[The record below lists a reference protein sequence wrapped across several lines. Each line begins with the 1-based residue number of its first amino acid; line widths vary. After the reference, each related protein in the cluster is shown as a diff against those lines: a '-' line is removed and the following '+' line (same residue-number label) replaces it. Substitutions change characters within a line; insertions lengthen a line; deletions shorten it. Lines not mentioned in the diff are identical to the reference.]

1 MNWEL
6 LGLNKYE
13 AAVYDTVVKLGKG
26 TAAQIARTSRV
37 PYGRIYDV
45 LEALIA
51 KNMLRIIPG
60 KPKTYSIADP
70 AIIEKEIA
78 EKEKEFETVREEFKH
93 LKRIYETTPEEAVLV
108 ATGKR
113 AWYELVKEQ
122 DRHNKE
128 FDYAI
133 KNTAEYHPEWVRSVK
148 TDLRR
153 GINIKTLVRYDDET
167 KENAKK
173 WARHIRAIKKYPN
186 KGVAFSITDSS
197 ILIGLIKSNATVLI
211 RDKAFIDMMKHLFED
226 AYKNAEIIR

>member
-13 AAVYDTVVKLGKG
+13 AAVYSTVVKIGKG
-26 TAAQIARTSRV
+26 AAAQIAKTSRV

-70 AIIEKEIA
+70 AIIEKEIT
-78 EKEKEFETVREEFKH
+78 EKEKEFETARAEVKN
-93 LKRIYETTPEEAVLV
+93 LKRIYEHTPEEAVLV

-113 AWYELVKEQ
+113 AWYELLKEV
-122 DRHNKE
+122 RHSKK
-128 FDYAI
+128 YSYKI
-133 KNTAEYHPEWVRSVK
+133 KYTSEYFPEWIREEKKELSNGMDVK
-148 TDLRR
+148 TLA
-153 GINIKTLVRYDDET
+153 RYDTET
-167 KENAKK
+167 KNLVEK
-173 WARHIRAIKKYPN
+173 WSKHIKLIKKYPN
-186 KGVAFSITDSS
+186 NGVAILTTDDCV
-197 ILIGLIKSNATVLI
+197 LIGLIKSNATVLI

-226 AYKNAEIIR
+226 AYKNAESIK